1 MTDLS
6 RIESQFNARFENWR
20 IHLPPQDVA
29 ARRRGRIMQAGWTI
43 WYLFA
48 SDDQGEYLDFY
59 SYHRMAGD
67 EHVRL
72 RANGEMAAL
81 PSLAWA
87 YSVVDDP
94 QEGQAIEED
103 FYHRNQEVSAMLAAK
118 GFGCQGDEDF
128 LTQVNHQLVTRSDTG
143 AEEPRRGGSA

>member
-6 RIESQFNARFENWR
+6 RIESHFNAHFERWR
-20 IHLPPQDVA
+20 ISLPPEDVA

-48 SDDQGEYLDFY
+48 RDDQGEYLDFY

-67 EHVRL
+67 QHVRL
-72 RANGEMAAL
+72 RADGKMASL
-81 PSLAWA
+81 PSLEWA

-94 QEGQAIEED
+94 QEARTIEED
-103 FYHRNQEVSAMLAAK
+103 FYRRNQEVSAMLAAK
-118 GFGCQGDEDF
+118 GFGLQGDEDL

-143 AEEPRRGGSA
+143 AGG